1 MIGIGPPSPCHG
13 LSPNSASASMRR
25 NAGRTSAKLQP
36 GFPRAAQASK
46 SAAAPRTANRV
57 SQEVPPRTRPRR
69 SLELVPA
76 SFGSD
81 SNPQSGTTG
90 RRHPSAAS
98 VGVGRSMA
106 GPASS
111 RMTDR
116 SGSAARR
123 LATTQP
129 AAPAPTTAMS
139 NVSFVTVPLRGEA
152 SLRIRLPG
160 GRWKPLRGRGD
171 DAAALSSRH
180 ERQGAGHPPR
190 DGRDPPSARHDVPG
204 LGPPRR
210 GRLRDRDVRR
220 VGRRSHGARARRRR
234 LERDLVGRRGRCRA
248 RRGVPVH
255 DPHRRRRPVA
265 DRPVCAA
272 CHELDRERDRVRP
285 GGLRLG

>member
-1 MIGIGPPSPCHG
+1 
-13 LSPNSASASMRR
+13 MRR

-57 SQEVPPRTRPRR
+57 SHDVPPRTRPRR

-81 SNPQSGTTG
+81 SKPQSGTTG

-139 NVSFVTVPLRGEA
+139 NVSFVTVPLRQAERDPCEF
-152 SLRIRLPG
+152 SIRLPG
-160 GRWKPLRGRGD
+160 GRWEPLG
-171 DAAALSSRH
+171 AAPTARRRYRREMKDKAPSTRPGM
-180 ERQGAGHPPR
+180 GAVPHR
-190 DGRDPPSARHDVPG
+190 RRHDVPG
-204 LGPPRR
+204 LGPARR
-210 GRLRDRDVRR
+210 GGLRDRHVRR
-220 VGRRSHGARARRRR
+220 LGRRSHGARARRRR
-234 LERDLVGRRGRCRA
+234 LERHLVGRRGRCRA